1 MAYSSYDQSCCRL
14 CTVAVSAVWYN
25 SLRHALA
32 PPWRRLK
39 RLSLDKH
46 STGKHKHWSGDMHGL
61 RGAVPPVR
69 FLRYKRCVTLKC
81 CCFSDTSL
89 VDLVYSLG
97 VAKDEG
103 GISPRF
109 DSGVQVPIPVDLT
122 LLWTWW

>member
-1 MAYSSYDQSCCRL
+1 
-14 CTVAVSAVWYN
+14 V
-25 SLRHALA
+25 A
-32 PPWRRLK
+32 PPEWVKSRQAC
-39 RLSLDKH
+39 
-46 STGKHKHWSGDMHGL
+46 TGKHKHWSGDMHGL